1 MKLMSSDVRPFHACV
16 FKIFEDSNWEIRYQG
31 LDNLYGLFT
40 KMDAA
45 FQTKWLPMLSYLGPV
60 FSYFVG
66 SLWDKEEYVRSKAF
80 ALIRTFGTLHLRSAF
95 RCWEAYFLTATD
107 RQRTSV
113 IKLMIQLNALF
124 PDWQV
129 IQWESLLEALEV
141 KQQADRA
148 TDTQSVDILERYM
161 RSSPY
166 NPAYHSHNSGDDRD
180 SDGLT
185 QEERENEDLLTVE
198 IENARVL
205 MLTLALQML
214 GSHLPVDTVQISRL
228 KYILVDCMGFNDCRR
243 YVVSGEWVVT
253 FGNISYDSSNS
264 LQNTFLIA
272 ASRGLKKIMD
282 SFAPLPAETVA
293 SMAPDVLER
302 NRVELAENSSPGVH
316 FIDVVLKLFN
326 SGVDVAGLNHM
337 MLKIWLETIL
347 IVMYKHNIL
356 EREFEHSIVNCMKQ
370 IIELLTKDISEEN
383 KLLILEIL
391 KCLLRRSDHLT
402 AMVLSKQIMAL
413 GKLMTKLGDK
423 MNEPVFLKAKEFL
436 KSAFLRFAVA
446 GLFVLMFKN
455 QTVSDTNNR
464 DVDLFFVLRT
474 VIDPEDVVPDEDM
487 QEIVY
492 LRDQPVR
499 DVLDKLM
506 KQQMERKA
514 FSTVLHNMCRYVE
527 TVHSHPYS
535 ESILNDYAV
544 FLNTLTKH
552 TTGWRRPE
560 WDINP
565 LFTMSAILLKEH
577 PYHYAILLPQIQ
589 NLLRHGLQNCTIEVE
604 SVVKLLGSY
613 SALVS
618 IPGSSPD
625 NVFAQIIMD
634 EVKSGLNSRTKIH
647 KDTMLVLLELVL
659 WDSTP
664 EHEVWF
670 DEIEQLLP
678 GEHSTS
684 TAVAGGYRRVRYFDT
699 ALPTLLEPLSYFLK
713 LPPASQQFTKKDF
726 KTYSTVAEL
735 LVTLCV
741 DDNSNLY
748 RVFGM
753 QKLDETR
760 HCLRFLSWFLLG
772 ILRETNTSLLLVEF
786 EDTIIELLV
795 QTFNSI
801 PIDFDTPDINFS
813 YSPAGESLVLG
824 FLIVKAWVLLMLR
837 WEDNRPTFWMSLWPA
852 LRRLLSRIDPETLSV
867 AGNVGLSVW
876 NLFLSLL
883 QFLFTCRSAVVMITQ
898 QSNGYVGQERVAL
911 NEFEMQVKHIQRMF
925 ITPPVQVPTTMLN
938 DQLFLE
944 LRDVMRLQ
952 AETIMFQS
960 SKSASTA
967 NNGL

>member
-1 MKLMSSDVRPFHACV
+1 MKLMSTDVRHFHACV
-16 FKIFEDSNWEIRYQG
+16 YKIFEDSNWEIRYQG

-66 SLWDKEEYVRSKAF
+66 SLWDKEEYVRAKAF

-129 IQWESLLEALEV
+129 IQWESLLEALEA
-141 KQQADRA
+141 KQNDKA
-148 TDTQSVDILERYM
+148 DTQSFDILERYM
-161 RSSPY
+161 RTSSS
-166 NPAYHSHNSGDDRD
+166 NARHHDDNDGNRNSNTE
-180 SDGLT
+180 SEIE
-185 QEERENEDLLTVE
+185 QENEDMLTIE

-214 GSHLPVDTVQISRL
+214 GSNLPVDTVQISRL
-228 KYILVDCMGFNDCRR
+228 KYILVDCMGFNNCRR
-243 YVVSGEWVVT
+243 YVTSGEWVVT
-253 FGNISYDSSNS
+253 FGSMTYDPANP
-264 LQNTFLIA
+264 LQNSFLIA

-293 SMAPDVLER
+293 SMAPDVLEQ

-326 SGVDVAGLNHM
+326 SGVDVTSLNHM

-370 IIELLTKDISEEN
+370 IIELLTKEISEEN

-413 GKLMTKLGDK
+413 GKLMTKLGNK
-423 MNEPVFLKAKEFL
+423 MSEPVFLKAKEFL

-455 QTVSDTNNR
+455 QTVSDSNNR

-487 QEIVY
+487 HEIVY

-535 ESILNDYAV
+535 ESILNDYAI

-552 TTGWRRPE
+552 TAGWRRPE

-589 NLLRHGLQNCTIEVE
+589 NLFRHGLQHCTINVE
-604 SVVKLLGSY
+604 NVVELLASY
-613 SALVS
+613 TVLIS
-618 IPGSSPD
+618 IPGASPD
-625 NVFAQIIMD
+625 NVFVQIITE
-634 EVKSGLNSRTKIH
+634 EVKNGLNSRTKLH
-647 KDTMLVLLELVL
+647 KDTMLVLLELIL
-659 WDSTP
+659 WDSKP
-664 EHEVWF
+664 DHEGWF
-670 DEIEQLLP
+670 AQVEQALP
-678 GEHSTS
+678 GEHP
-684 TAVAGGYRRVRYFDT
+684 TATASGGYRRVRYFD
-699 ALPTLLEPLSYFLK
+699 ASLPSLLEPLGFFLK

-726 KTYSTVAEL
+726 KTYNTVAEL
-735 LVTLCV
+735 LVNLCV
-741 DDNSNLY
+741 EDNSNLY
-748 RVFGM
+748 RIFGM

-760 HCLRFLSWFLLG
+760 HCLRFLSWFLLA
-772 ILRETNTSLLLVEF
+772 ILREPSTSLLLVEF

-801 PIDFDTPDINFS
+801 PIDFDTPDLNFS
-813 YSPAGESLVLG
+813 YSPAGESLVLS
-824 FLIVKAWVLLMLR
+824 FLIVKAWVLLILR

-867 AGNVGLSVW
+867 AGNIGLSVW
-876 NLFLSLL
+876 NLLLSLL
-883 QFLFTCRSAVVMITQ
+883 QFLFACRSPVIMH
-898 QSNGYVGQERVAL
+898 SNGQAAQELMTL
-911 NEFEMQVKHIQRMF
+911 NEFRNQVQHIQRMF
-925 ITPPVQVPTTMLN
+925 VTPPVQVPLATLN

-960 SKSASTA
+960 SKAFSSTA
-967 NNGL
+967 NGM

>member
-1 MKLMSSDVRPFHACV
+1 MKLMSNDPRHFHACV
-16 FKIFEDSNWEIRYQG
+16 FHIFEDQNWEIRYQG

-60 FSYFVG
+60 FSYFVC

-80 ALIRTFGTLHLRSAF
+80 GLIRTFGTLHLRSAF

-129 IQWESLLEALEV
+129 IQWESLLEALEA
-141 KQQADRA
+141 KQSDKA
-148 TDTQSVDILERYM
+148 DTQSVDILERYM
-161 RSSPY
+161 RSSSS
-166 NPAYHSHNSGDDRD
+166 NPRHQDDNE
-180 SDGLT
+180 
-185 QEERENEDLLTVE
+185 EERNEQDDHLLVE
-198 IENARVL
+198 SENARVL

-228 KYILVDCMGFNDCRR
+228 KYILVDSMGFNDCRR
-243 YVVSGEWVVT
+243 YVTSGEWVVT
-253 FGNISYDSSNS
+253 FGSMTYDPANP
-264 LQNTFLIA
+264 LQSAFLIA
-272 ASRGLKKIMD
+272 TSRGLKKIMD

-326 SGVDVAGLNHM
+326 SGVDVTMLNHM
-337 MLKIWLETIL
+337 MLKTWLETIL

-370 IIELLTKDISEEN
+370 IIELLTKEISEEN

-413 GKLMTKLGDK
+413 GKLMTKLGTK

-455 QTVSDTNNR
+455 QTVSDSNNR

-474 VIDPEDVVPDEDM
+474 VIDPDDIVPDEDM
-487 QEIVY
+487 REVVY

-514 FSTVLHNMCRYVE
+514 FSTVLYNMCRYVE

-552 TTGWRRPE
+552 TMGWRRPE

-577 PYHYAILLPQIQ
+577 PYHYAILLPQVQ
-589 NLLRHGLQNCTIEVE
+589 NLFRHGIQSCTINAE
-604 SVVKLLGSY
+604 SVVKLLASY
-613 SALVS
+613 TVIIS
-618 IPGSSPD
+618 IPGALPD
-625 NVFAQIIMD
+625 NVFAQIIVE
-634 EVKSGLNSRTKIH
+634 EVRNGLNSRSKLH
-647 KDTMLVLLELVL
+647 KDTMLVLLELIL
-659 WDSTP
+659 WDSKP
-664 EHEVWF
+664 EYGNWF
-670 DEIEQLLP
+670 ATVEQSLP
-678 GEHSTS
+678 GEQP
-684 TAVAGGYRRVRYFDT
+684 TATTPYRRTRYFD
-699 ALPTLLEPLSYFLK
+699 ASLGSLLEPLVSFLK

-726 KTYSTVAEL
+726 KTYNTVAEL
-735 LVTLCV
+735 IVTLCA
-741 DDNSNLY
+741 DDNSNVY
-748 RVFGM
+748 RVFGL

-760 HCLRFLSWFLLG
+760 HCLRFLSWFLLAV
-772 ILRETNTSLLLVEF
+772 LREPASSLLLAEF

-795 QTFNSI
+795 QTLNSI

-813 YSPAGESLVLG
+813 YSPAGESIVLS
-824 FLIVKAWVLLMLR
+824 FLIIKAWVLLMLR
-837 WEDNRPTFWMSLWPA
+837 CEDTRPTFWMSLWPA
-852 LRRLLSRIDPETLSV
+852 MRRLLSRIDPETLGV
-867 AGNVGLSVW
+867 AGNIGLSVW

-883 QFLFTCRSAVVMITQ
+883 QYLFACRSAIVMIGHR
-898 QSNGYVGQERVAL
+898 SNEVGQERAAL
-911 NEFEMQVKHIQRMF
+911 NEFKSQVNHIQRMF
-925 ITPPVQVPTTMLN
+925 TTPPVQVPTAMLN

-960 SKSASTA
+960 SKAASSTA
-967 NNGL
+967 NGI

>member
-1 MKLMSSDVRPFHACV
+1 MKLMTADVRPFHACV
-16 FKIFEDSNWEIRYQG
+16 FKIFEDSNWEIRFQG

-80 ALIRTFGTLHLRSAF
+80 SLIRTFGTLHLRSAF

-129 IQWESLLEALEV
+129 IQWESLLEALEA
-141 KQQADRA
+141 KQTDR
-148 TDTQSVDILERYM
+148 TETQSVDILERYM
-161 RSSPY
+161 RSSSS
-166 NPAYHSHNSGDDRD
+166 NPHHHANDEDDGM
-180 SDGLT
+180 SEG
-185 QEERENEDLLTVE
+185 QRENEDLLTIE

-243 YVVSGEWVVT
+243 YATSGEWIVT
-253 FGNISYDSSNS
+253 FGSMTYDSSNP
-264 LQNTFLIA
+264 LQNAFLIA

-302 NRVELAENSSPGVH
+302 NRIELAENSSPGVH

-370 IIELLTKDISEEN
+370 IIELLTKEISEEN

-413 GKLMTKLGDK
+413 GKLMTKLGNK
-423 MNEPVFLKAKEFL
+423 TNEPVFLKAKEFL

-455 QTVSDTNNR
+455 QTVSDSNNR

-487 QEIVY
+487 QEVVY

-506 KQQMERKA
+506 KQQMERKS

-535 ESILNDYAV
+535 ESILNDYAI
-544 FLNTLTKH
+544 FLNTLIKH
-552 TTGWRRPE
+552 TAGWRRPE

-589 NLLRHGLQNCTIEVE
+589 SLFRHGLQNCTIQVE
-604 SVVKLLGSY
+604 SVIKLLASY
-613 SALVS
+613 TVLISV
-618 IPGSSPD
+618 PGSSPD
-625 NVFAQIIMD
+625 NIFAQIIME
-634 EVKSGLNSRTKIH
+634 EVKNGLSSRTKLH
-647 KDTMLVLLELVL
+647 KDTMLVLLELIL
-659 WDSTP
+659 WDSKP
-664 EHEVWF
+664 EHEGWF
-670 DEIEQLLP
+670 AEIEQSLP
-678 GEHSTS
+678 GEHPTS
-684 TAVAGGYRRVRYFDT
+684 TVVPGGFRRARYFDT
-699 ALPTLLEPLSYFLK
+699 SLPNLLEPLGHFLK

-726 KTYSTVAEL
+726 KTYNTVAEL

-760 HCLRFLSWFLLG
+760 HCLRFLSWFLLA
-772 ILRETNTSLLLVEF
+772 ILREPNTSLLLVEF

-837 WEDNRPTFWMSLWPA
+837 WEDNRPTYWMSLWPA
-852 LRRLLSRIDPETLSV
+852 LRRLLSRIDPNILTV

-883 QFLFTCRSAVVMITQ
+883 QFLFTSRSAVR
-898 QSNGYVGQERVAL
+898 NNEHVGQERATL
-911 NEFEMQVKHIQRMF
+911 NDFESQVKHIQRMF
-925 ITPPVQVPTTMLN
+925 VTPPVQVPAAMLN

-960 SKSASTA
+960 NKALSNTS
-967 NNGL
+967 NGL